1 MKTNYD
7 EISGRIDRIARNPF
21 FRQNMSL
28 LAIKEKRRKYCRHD
42 MRHLLDTARIAYI
55 LNLEN
60 NLGLK
65 KDVVYAAALLHDV
78 GKIVEYVEGMEHHVV
93 SAELCVEILKEA
105 QFSDEEI
112 QMIRKAILMH
122 RETLVKSEKSLSGII
137 YRADKLSRPCFSCKT
152 EPKCDWSPDKKNINI
167 IY

>member
-1 MKTNYD
+1 MKTSK
-7 EISGRIDRIARNPF
+7 EETCGRIDKIVRDPL

-28 LAIKEKRRKYCRHD
+28 MAEKEKRRKYCRHD

-60 NLGLK
+60 NLGLD
-65 KDVVYAAALLHDV
+65 KDIIYAAGLLHDV
-78 GKIVEYVEGMEHHVV
+78 GKIVEYAEGMEHHVV
-93 SAELCVEILKEA
+93 GAELCVQILRDA
-105 QFSDEEI
+105 QYSEDEI
-112 QMIRKAILMH
+112 QMIRRAILLH
-122 RETLVKSEKSLSGII
+122 REPLIKNENSLTGIL

-152 EPKCDWSPDKKNINI
+152 EPQCDWSTDKKNINI